1 MRVLWNN
8 PAPIPSMQPWEDRLS
23 TTINQSR
30 AGSTT
35 APRKA
40 ATTKSPA
47 PFEPRPL
54 QAGDRLGLSAQV
66 AQLEHLQA
74 QLVSPLPP
82 LPSVPKSQD
91 WQTRDLACR
100 EALIQTLRQDEAVI
114 KGLRAWPRL
123 PQDLRMQLGERI
135 SAIQGGIY
143 GFHPRPLG
151 LEDGPY
157 RGGFQAGSNQP
168 ITFGPKSMVSAAEFL
183 NTLVHEQTH
192 AMQWEKGD
200 AASRK
205 KLDPAD
211 PYTAIANTWYDN
223 FFDYHTPSKG
233 VRAYREQPV
242 EKHAYATGDAV
253 AEGVLRK
260 Q

>member
-1 MRVLWNN
+1 M
-8 PAPIPSMQPWEDRLS
+8 S
-23 TTINQSR
+23 TTIKQGS
-30 AGSTT
+30 AGSTI
-35 APRKA
+35 APTRA

-47 PFEPRPL
+47 PTEPRPV
-54 QAGDRLGLSAQV
+54 QAGDRLGLSTQV
-66 AQLEHLQA
+66 GQLEQLKAQLA
-74 QLVSPLPP
+74 SPIPP
-82 LPSVPKSQD
+82 LPSVPPSQD

-100 EALIQTLRQDEAVI
+100 QALIQTLLQDEAVM
-114 KGLRAWPRL
+114 KGLRSWPRL
-123 PQDLRMQLGERI
+123 PQDLRMLLGERI
-135 SAIQGGIY
+135 ATIQGGIY

-151 LEDGPY
+151 LEQGPY

-211 PYTAIANTWYDN
+211 PYAAIATTWFDN
-223 FFDYHTPSKG
+223 FFDYTPPSKG
-233 VRAYREQPV
+233 VRAYRAQPV
-242 EKHAYATGDAV
+242 EQHAYATGDAV
-253 AEGVLRK
+253 AEAVLRK
-260 Q
+260 P